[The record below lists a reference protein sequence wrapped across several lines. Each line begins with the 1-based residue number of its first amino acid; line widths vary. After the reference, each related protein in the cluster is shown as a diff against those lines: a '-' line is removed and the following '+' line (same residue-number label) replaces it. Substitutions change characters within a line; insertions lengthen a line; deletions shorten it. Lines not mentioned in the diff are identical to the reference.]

1 MGPYNQEGYLSTM
14 VAPSEAKSRI
24 DALSTALS
32 KMQVTTTDACRCCDQ
47 LTKRAHQLDSLTSPA
62 SGASSM
68 LSRANNNLAATL
80 VLMKDAREK
89 FDTVSDCQP
98 AIDHLHKGVRDMEER
113 RASQGGR
120 TRGQKRGVVLSE
132 QDVYAASDSMEILR
146 DAHDYFLIHIKWD
159 SAPVAIGGLE
169 RVHKMGVEAMCLLL
183 TSHLMSAGPG
193 VRLKRG
199 PKKIDASS
207 ESAANTRDRLSGALK
222 NRDLLKSI
230 GDYEEYQPVEA
241 RQIREIRAIFECL
254 GSYGY
259 SLDTA
264 PNKEPAG
271 LTSVFNVP
279 PARVIRSEKVG
290 SGCYTNLTKKPL
302 KTGFPQLDAYGE
314 ARKDVA
320 FSAID
325 SYYRRIKNDRKK
337 KLEKQA
343 AAGAIEDADEADVA
357 AR

>member
-1 MGPYNQEGYLSTM
+1 M
-14 VAPSEAKSRI
+14 AKA
-24 DALSTALS
+24 DALSSALA
-32 KMQVTTTDACRCCDQ
+32 KMQSTTGDACRCCDQ

-80 VLMKDAREK
+80 VLMKDARDR
-89 FDTVSDCQP
+89 FDTVTDCAP
-98 AIDHLHKGVRDMEER
+98 AIEHLHKGVTDMEEK

-120 TRGQKRGVVLSE
+120 KKVNRRGVVLSE

-146 DAHDYFLIHIKWD
+146 DAYDYFLQREHWS
-159 SAPVAIGGLE
+159 SASVALGGLE
-169 RVHKMGVEAMCLLL
+169 RVHKMGAEAMCLLV

-199 PKKIDASS
+199 PKKIDAST
-207 ESAANTRDRLSGALK
+207 ETAAQTRERLSDALK

-241 RQIREIRAIFECL
+241 RQIREIRSIFECL
-254 GSYGY
+254 SSYGY
-259 SLDTA
+259 SLGPA
-264 PNKEPAG
+264 PSREPAG
-271 LTSVFNVP
+271 LTAVFNVP

-314 ARKDVA
+314 ARMNVA

-325 SYYRRIKNDRKK
+325 SYYRRIKNERKK

-343 AAGAIEDADEADVA
+343 ATDAIDDADEADVA

>member
-1 MGPYNQEGYLSTM
+1 MGASTD
-14 VAPSEAKSRI
+14 AKSRI
-24 DALSTALS
+24 DALSSALA
-32 KMQVTTTDACRCCDQ
+32 KMQTTTGDATSCCDQ

-89 FDTVSDCQP
+89 FDSQSDCEP
-98 AIDHLHKGVRDMEER
+98 AIEHLSKGVKDMEER
-113 RASQGGR
+113 RTAQNKKKISR
-120 TRGQKRGVVLSE
+120 RVVLSE

-146 DAHDYFLIHIKWD
+146 DAHDYFMQRKHW
-159 SAPVAIGGLE
+159 SSTQNAIQGLE
-169 RVHKMGVEAMCLLL
+169 RVHKMGVEAMCLLV

-193 VRLKRG
+193 VRPRRG
-199 PKKIDASS
+199 PKKIDASQ
-207 ESAANTRDRLSGALK
+207 ETAAQTRERLSAALR
-222 NRDLLKSI
+222 NRDLLKSV
-230 GDYEEYQPVEA
+230 GDFDEAQPVEA

-259 SLDTA
+259 SLGPTQSR
-264 PNKEPAG
+264 EPPG
-271 LTSVFNVP
+271 LTAVFNVP

-290 SGCYTNLTKKPL
+290 SGCYTKLTKQPL
-302 KTGFPQLDAYGE
+302 RTGFPQLDAYGE
-314 ARKDVA
+314 ARMNVA

-325 SYYRRIKNDRKK
+325 SYYRKIKNDRKK
-337 KLEKQA
+337 RLEKQA
-343 AAGAIEDADEADVA
+343 AANVIEEADEADVA